1 MKDLFKTSKG
11 KYVAPAPIEDRL
23 VANPA
28 VEACCVVGAN
38 YPQPFALLMLNEDA
52 VAKSR
57 DAAGRA
63 ALEDAMANHLMT
75 VNHGLD
81 PHEQLEVLIL
91 MTEPWT
97 VENGLITPTFK
108 VKRNVLETRYD
119 GAVRRAGRRAAARSS
134 GPPERRRRAHE
145 KAARRAASS
154 RRGRRR
160 SERRFLVQRQ
170 RQELGEGLVGA
181 HLLEDL
187 RRAVELADGRRRLDL
202 GELLGH
208 QRAHHRRR
216 SPCGRRRARP
226 SGCGSIARPA
236 SG

>member
-52 VAKSR
+52 AAKSR

-63 ALEDAMANHLMT
+63 ALEDAMANHLLA
-75 VNHGLD
+75 VNQGLD

-108 VKRNVLETRYD
+108 IKRSVLETRHVAHFD
-119 GAVRRAGRRAAARSS
+119 RWTS
-134 GPPERRRRAHE
+134 G
-145 KAARRAASS
+145 S
-154 RRGRRR
+154 RKI
-160 SERRFLVQRQ
+160 VW
-170 RQELGEGLVGA
+170 A
-181 HLLEDL
+181 T
-187 RRAVELADGRRRLDL
+187 
-202 GELLGH
+202 
-208 QRAHHRRR
+208 
-216 SPCGRRRARP
+216 
-226 SGCGSIARPA
+226 
-236 SG
+236 